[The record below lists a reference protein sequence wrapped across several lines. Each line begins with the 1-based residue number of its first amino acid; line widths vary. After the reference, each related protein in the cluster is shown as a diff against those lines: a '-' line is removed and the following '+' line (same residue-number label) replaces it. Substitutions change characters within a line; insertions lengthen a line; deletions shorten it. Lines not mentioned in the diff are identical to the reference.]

1 MVVVQPMRI
10 PGRWREG
17 YVLAFHT
24 LSSTYLGDDEFGHPQ
39 FDTRRSEVGELLY
52 QLKYQGNEAVV
63 GELVETAAR
72 FVESS
77 WKPGVTMLVAVPP
90 SRARASQP
98 VLVLAEALA
107 KRLNVAFT
115 GDTVVRTREVPELKN
130 VFDYEER
137 LRILTGLYRVTSDVP
152 GQSVLLVDDLYR
164 SGATMNAVTSA
175 LYDAGAS
182 NVFALALTRTRSRM

>member
-1 MVVVQPMRI
+1 MVAVQPMRI

-52 QLKYQGNEAVV
+52 QLKYQGNQAVV

-77 WKPGVTMLVAVPP
+77 WKPGMTTVVAVPP

-98 VLVLAEALA
+98 VLVFAEGLA
-107 KRLNVAFT
+107 KRLNVTFARD
-115 GDTVVRTREVPELKN
+115 GVVRTREVPELKN

-137 LRILTGLYRVTSDVP
+137 LRILTGLYRVSSDIS

-164 SGATMNAVTSA
+164 SGATMNAVTST